1 MINQNNPFYGSAGF
15 TPMPGTSYTPQ
26 NGNYVTQS
34 QAYQNP
40 YVLQPCAKPAY
51 FVPNPNCCYTP
62 QQYAQF
68 AGASCSGCC

>member
-34 QAYQNP
+34 QTYQNP
-40 YVLQPCAKPAY
+40 YIQQPNRFQSIPGR
-51 FVPNPNCCYTP
+51 NTGNCLSGLDPCLR
-62 QQYAQF
+62 
-68 AGASCSGCC
+68 AGQAV